1 MIYPRS
7 GVAQDRVL
15 QEWRSRLAALGQV
28 PKPVLQPL
36 YIDLAEDP
44 DATPSPIHL
53 GFRSGHR
60 PLVQYLQQLEQIGV
74 HHVALNLRFSA
85 APVEQTLEDLAEYVL
100 PAFK

>member
-1 MIYPRS
+1 MQRP
-7 GVAQDRVL
+7 A
-15 QEWRSRLAALGQV
+15 
-28 PKPVLQPL
+28 
-36 YIDLAEDP
+36 
-44 DATPSPIHL
+44 PSTS